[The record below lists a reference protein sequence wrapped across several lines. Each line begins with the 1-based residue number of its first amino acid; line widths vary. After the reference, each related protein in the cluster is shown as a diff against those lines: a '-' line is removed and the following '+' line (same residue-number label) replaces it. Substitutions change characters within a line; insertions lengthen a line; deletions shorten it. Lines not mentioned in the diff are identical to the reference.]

1 MEPKE
6 LTSEILLESVLECT
20 NFVVNEIPNLYSAV
34 MERLKKTM
42 NYFS

>member
-6 LTSEILLESVLECT
+6 LTFEILLESVLECT
-20 NFVVNEIPNLYSAV
+20 NFVVNEVPNLYSAV
-34 MERLKKTM
+34 MERQKKTM

>member
-34 MERLKKTM
+34 MERLKKRR
-42 NYFS
+42 